1 MLNTKNTQRVY
12 CKLILIFII
21 GIKYANL
28 IIQFVFFSR
37 DLYNKNPQDCLLEG
51 SIDLFR
57 AVSFKLCCAFR
68 KFFEENSMA
77 WKHNHWTIEVQRALT
92 IPPSS
97 KGDAKKRRM
106 EQIPALNDL
115 CEKALKWI
123 QYLPEIRKL
132 ENQSEKFMDFYFE
145 CKWGHNEDKEEEKED
160 DEDEDENQEKEQRLN
175 EMQKEKPLLLKET
188 GRMIKIMIDIAED
201 LGNPYLIEIIQGCF
215 HDVEKPPICK
225 RLCGPTFYVEK
236 GLSEVKL
243 KLSTFA
249 RMLAHPAP
257 EELGISSQNCK
268 SILYNFL
275 GHFIAEKR
283 QELQR
288 STCE

>member
-132 ENQSEKFMDFYFE
+132 ENQSEKFMDFYLE

-160 DEDEDENQEKEQRLN
+160 DEDEDENQEKEQRLKQMQM
-175 EMQKEKPLLLKET
+175 EMQMEKPLLFGKAE
-188 GRMIKIMIDIAED
+188 RMIKIMRDIAVD
-201 LGNPYLIEIIQGCF
+201 LGNPYFSEIIQSFCY
-215 HDVEKPPICK
+215 DIEERPICR
-225 RLCGPTFYVEK
+225 RLCGSRFYVEK
-236 GLSEVKL
+236 GKHLSDAQL
-243 KLSTFA
+243 NLSAFA
-249 RMLAHPAP
+249 HIFAHPSP
-257 EELGISSQNCK
+257 EELGISS
-268 SILYNFL
+268 
-275 GHFIAEKR
+275 
-283 QELQR
+283 
-288 STCE
+288 